1 MRTDMRGKLYREFL
15 PPEYQ
20 RLTYI
25 RTEREYS
32 GGMQYKIAIVPA
44 FASLEGRR
52 AA

>member
-1 MRTDMRGKLYREFL
+1 MRTDMRGKLYREIL

-20 RLTYI
+20 RLAYI

-32 GGMQYKIAIVPA
+32 GGMQYKKAIVPA